1 MLAVTAP
8 PESSAEQLTRAM
20 RTLEAAFLLGVEGV
34 TELWLVRHADAYD
47 GLTVPGD
54 PPLSARGR
62 EQARRL
68 AERVRRVEVDAVY
81 ASPLARAQET
91 AAAISPDVRTDARLV
106 EMALVITEDGGIEFT
121 EEPAAVA
128 ARMRAALADIVAAHE
143 GRRVVVVSH
152 AAAIIA
158 VLTDILMLDPGRL
171 RVLPYFTSVSIVRA
185 LGDRHMVGTFGDVSH
200 LE

>member
-121 EEPAAVA
+121 EEPPAVA

-143 GRRVVVVSH
+143 GKRVVVVSH

-185 LGDRHMVGTFGDVSH
+185 LGDSHMVGTFGDVSH

>member
-34 TELWLVRHADAYD
+34 TEIWLVRHADAYD
-47 GLTVPGD
+47 GVTEVDD
-54 PPLSARGR
+54 PPLSMRGR
-62 EQARRL
+62 DQAKRL
-68 AERVRRVEVDAVY
+68 ADRVGRVEVDAVY

-91 AAAISPDVRTDARLV
+91 ARAISPDVTTDPRLA

-121 EEPAAVA
+121 EEPLAVA
-128 ARMRAALADIVAAHE
+128 ARMRAALADLTAAHV
-143 GRRVVVVSH
+143 GKRVVVVSH

-158 VLTDILMLDPGRL
+158 LLTDLLMLEPGRL
-171 RVLPYFTSVSIVRA
+171 RVLPYYTSVSVVRA

>member
-47 GLTVPGD
+47 GITDFGD

-68 AERVRRVEVDAVY
+68 ADRVRRVEVDAVY
-81 ASPLARAQET
+81 ASPLARARET
-91 AAAISPDVRTDARLV
+91 AGAISPDVRIDTRLV
-106 EMALVITEDGGIEFT
+106 EMALVISEDGGIEFT
-121 EEPAAVA
+121 EEPPVVA

-152 AAAIIA
+152 AAAIITL
-158 VLTDILMLDPGRL
+158 LTDLLMLEPGRL